1 VFPTFSNTIYY
12 LLFTIYYLYVCLYVS
27 LHTKIWYMYCV
38 FISLISI
45 IITTINSTINSTI
58 TITIIITR
66 HHEFPNFLFLLLL
79 GLGYRAK
86 FIVDSSKFIH
96 ASGSW
101 LNDLRNPGLERL
113 HVQEELQKLPGV
125 GRKVADCIALF
136 CLDQR

>member
-1 VFPTFSNTIYY
+1 
-12 LLFTIYYLYVCLYVS
+12 
-27 LHTKIWYMYCV
+27 
-38 FISLISI
+38 
-45 IITTINSTINSTI
+45 
-58 TITIIITR
+58 
-66 HHEFPNFLFLLLL
+66 
-79 GLGYRAK
+79 
-86 FIVDSSKFIH
+86 VDSSKFIH

>member
-1 VFPTFSNTIYY
+1 MSVLVF
-12 LLFTIYYLYVCLYVS
+12 LLAP
-27 LHTKIWYMYCV
+27 
-38 FISLISI
+38 
-45 IITTINSTINSTI
+45 ITTTNTTTTTTTTTNSLYHYSLSLPLKPDNHTPL
-58 TITIIITR
+58 
-66 HHEFPNFLFLLLL
+66 EFPNFLFFFCYLDLLL
-79 GLGYRAK
+79 LGYRAK

-101 LNDLRNPGLERL
+101 LNDLRKPGLGRL